1 MRMKIFRLTV
11 ISAVLGLM
19 IGGIPLMGAGPSRAL
34 VQEAHTHMITSQE
47 RDQTS
52 EQKNEASALIKVVR
66 ESTDRFQNA
75 SAAQAAGYYLQF
87 GCVSGPD
94 SGAMGMHFV
103 NMALVT
109 DGILDAT
116 RPEIGRAS
124 CRERV

>member
-1 MRMKIFRLTV
+1 MCV
-11 ISAVLGLM
+11 W
-19 IGGIPLMGAGPSRAL
+19 AL
-34 VQEAHTHMITSQE
+34 DQ

-66 ESTDRFQNA
+66 ESTDRFQNR
-75 SAAQAAGYYLQF
+75 
-87 GCVSGPD
+87 VSSSGGRILPPIRCGHGPD

-116 RPEIGRAS
+116 RPEIVILRPLPTDA
-124 CRERV
+124 CA